1 MHVYFCFA
9 AWRSDGKTKGHRMR
23 TSREVAR
30 SYSSKREFGGKLQS
44 KLPGPFIHLF
54 VLYSIINHNEK
65 HLFVKQRYQANA
77 HLSLNESSKPYV
89 DHHDRQRRLR
99 FRHKRRYFYFQ
110 NLKECLHPMS
120 SHQHQSLPS
129 PGTLPTKHPLHS
141 PQISIRAMSSIL
153 HHSQRSASRRRPPKT
168 HRARA
173 IRAGDRTR
181 AQLVCLEETR
191 HGDAKGGH
199 GRAV

>member
-1 MHVYFCFA
+1 MMSAEFGLA
-9 AWRSDGKTKGHRMR
+9 AWRLGGLAERRKDQRSSDIA
-23 TSREVAR
+23 REVI
-30 SYSSKREFGGKLQS
+30 SKREFGG

-54 VLYSIINHNEK
+54 CTRQHHNHNEK

-89 DHHDRQRRLR
+89 YHHDRQRRLR

-110 NLKECLHPMS
+110 NIKECLHPMS

-129 PGTLPTKHPLHS
+129 PGTLPATHPIHS

-173 IRAGDRTR
+173 IRPGDRTR
-181 AQLVCLEETR
+181 AQLVCLEETSY
-191 HGDAKGGH
+191 GDTKGGH